1 VRGGV
6 VEESVISVSLVAR
19 HSNLFHAMCRRFA
32 DGISPGRRRYDALT
46 NAGTIFTANQA
57 YALTGQ
63 PLADPTSIS
72 NPRLMK
78 ISVTLDL
85 K

>member
-1 VRGGV
+1 
-6 VEESVISVSLVAR
+6 VSQKVWRPHECEHDL
-19 HSNLFHAMCRRFA
+19 
-32 DGISPGRRRYDALT
+32 
-46 NAGTIFTANQA
+46 TANQA
-57 YALTGQ
+57 YALTGN
-63 PLADPTSIS
+63 LWLTPTSIS